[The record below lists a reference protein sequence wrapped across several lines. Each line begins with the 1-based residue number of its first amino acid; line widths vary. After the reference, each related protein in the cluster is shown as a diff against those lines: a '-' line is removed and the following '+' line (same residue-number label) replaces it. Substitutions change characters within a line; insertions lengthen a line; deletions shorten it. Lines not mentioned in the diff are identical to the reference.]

1 MLQNLLHQE
10 LTCLAKLGG
19 LVPSYWSA
27 INLNSNDRRLEGII
41 GVQEIKY
48 S

>member
-1 MLQNLLHQE
+1 MLQTSLHQE

-41 GVQEIKY
+41 GVQEIEY

>member
-1 MLQNLLHQE
+1 MLQTSLQQE
-10 LTCLAKLGG
+10 LTCLANLGG

-27 INLNSNDRRLEGII
+27 VNLNSNDRRLEGII
-41 GVQEIKY
+41 GFREIKY